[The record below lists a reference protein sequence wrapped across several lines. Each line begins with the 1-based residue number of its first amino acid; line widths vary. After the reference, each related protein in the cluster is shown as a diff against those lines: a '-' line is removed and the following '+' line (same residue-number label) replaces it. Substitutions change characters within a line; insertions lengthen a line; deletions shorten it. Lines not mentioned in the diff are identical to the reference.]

1 MPVYN
6 GALTDLNMVY
16 QFINGGPIKVL
27 QVQILSDDRR
37 PVLNGGGFLL
47 CLIYLGQ
54 KRIQAFRL
62 GKPLL
67 FVFCVSTMNVLSLTA
82 PLYLSS

>member
-1 MPVYN
+1 
-6 GALTDLNMVY
+6 MVY
-16 QFINGGPIKVL
+16 QLVDGSPVKVL

-67 FVFCVSTMNVLSLTA
+67 FVLLRQHHECAFADCAAILILIKFRGHS
-82 PLYLSS
+82 